1 MSNVTCLTP
10 EDEPFQREK
19 EKSFEDCERIKEPK
33 RKRIELYY
41 KVKGLVYGKYWGGGE
56 GAYKAENYE
65 GDDLDT
71 IERAINDDIAS
82 GAIDS
87 GMGYENVIGAYMEIE
102 TISTVLIEGKEYSN
116 SEWEGNFFGNLTEK
130 QEDFLMEC
138 NLI

>member
-1 MSNVTCLTP
+1 M
-10 EDEPFQREK
+10 K
-19 EKSFEDCERIKEPK
+19 I
-33 RKRIELYY
+33 YY

-138 NLI
+138 NLIWQTFKNVLYYS